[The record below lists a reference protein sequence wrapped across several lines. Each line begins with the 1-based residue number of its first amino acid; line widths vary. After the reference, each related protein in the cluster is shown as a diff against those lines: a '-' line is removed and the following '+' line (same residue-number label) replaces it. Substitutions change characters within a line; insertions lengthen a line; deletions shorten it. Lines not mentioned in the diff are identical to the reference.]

1 MKKYIIEGGCTFCG
15 TCVFECPEEAI
26 TMDDNG
32 ASIDQK
38 KCISCGSC
46 YENCASEAVSIIE
59 KKTGGKKED
68 DR

>member
-1 MKKYIIEGGCTFCG
+1 
-15 TCVFECPEEAI
+15 
-26 TMDDNG
+26 MDDNG